1 MPVTRNHL
9 PPGTGPVPEECLTV
23 RADAFRSVSA
33 LNESRRESIRMM
45 MEIER
50 ILQEL
55 PSLDCGS
62 CGAPTCRAFAE
73 DVVLGRT
80 DINECIFRMRERLKQ
95 LMEEHSR
102 PEEPGV

>member
-1 MPVTRNHL
+1 MTRNHL

-73 DVVLGRT
+73 DIVRGFAT
-80 DINECIFRMRERLKQ
+80 EMDCIHILKERLKVMAQ
-95 LMEEHSR
+95 QMVELAKTTRE
-102 PEEPGV
+102 